1 MADKDFDF
9 DNFLTTKKDK
19 QTGVALSNT
28 SKAQTTRDTENT
40 RNTRTTTT
48 TNNTRQADQ
57 LHPFSIRLDE
67 HYVETIK
74 AFAWWE
80 RVSQRKWIENCIES
94 LLAEYGQ
101 DKIDQIRLKF
111 REESE

>member
-9 DNFLTTKKDK
+9 ENFLTKKSDK
-19 QTGVALSNT
+19 RGVDFSNT
-28 SKAQTTRDTENT
+28 KNKLTTHDTEDTN
-40 RNTRTTTT
+40 NTRTTS
-48 TNNTRQADQ
+48 NTRQADQ

-80 RVSQRKWIENCIES
+80 RVSQRKWIEKCIES
-94 LLAEYGQ
+94 LLTEYDQ
-101 DKIDQIRLKF
+101 DKIDHIRSMY
-111 REESE
+111 REE